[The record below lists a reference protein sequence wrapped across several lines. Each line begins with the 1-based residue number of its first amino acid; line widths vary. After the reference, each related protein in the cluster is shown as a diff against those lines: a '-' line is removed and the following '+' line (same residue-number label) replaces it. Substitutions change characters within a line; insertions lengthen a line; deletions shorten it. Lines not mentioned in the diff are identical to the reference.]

1 MAETPAAATPAATT
15 IAVPAVVAAIAGDR
29 LTGRR
34 VRTGVMTPATAAGM
48 ASAATATTVPPPQA
62 DIAPLDRV
70 IGRAVS
76 ARLGTAPPGATRTPA
91 ATAPPVPPMAVSAM
105 AATEVMPVAP
115 VRAVNVTAGTGTGTG
130 GDSGG
135 DRPDRRSS
143 GPGASRSDGGFRGGD
158 RPTGRPYGGGTGRSE
173 GGYRGGDRPTARPS
187 YGGNRSD
194 SGFRGGDRPT
204 GRSFGG
210 PSRSD
215 GGFRG
220 GDRPTGSGAPRREF
234 GDRDR
239 GFDRGPSADRGYD
252 RRPSGDRGGDR
263 DSRAPFAGGDR
274 PRYDSDRRDGG
285 FRGRDGGQGREG
297 GERSSSGAG
306 YRGNQDGAS
315 RPSRPAYGRSG
326 GQDRP
331 AGGQGFSRTMSSR
344 IGGAFPED
352 RTGRPERS
360 ERSERPRS
368 AGRPADRRTSF
379 GAGNRTDRPARPG
392 GPSSYGS
399 RPRPSGDVDRDR
411 ERPDRRR
418 DERRAAASELPR
430 IPDSITEDQLSK
442 DVKSELGGLPADLAI
457 MVGRYL
463 VAAELA
469 SDPEQSYRY
478 AQAARHY
485 AARIGIV
492 REVSGIAA
500 YKTGRWT
507 EALAELRAAR
517 RLTGRNDYLALMADA
532 ERGLGRLDRALE
544 VVHSPE
550 AKRLPRAAQIEL
562 RIVESGIRRDQGLAD
577 AAVLALQVPELTD
590 GKLRPWS
597 ARLFYAYGDALL
609 AAGRREAAREAFSR
623 AVVADEDEQTDALAR
638 LDELDGITVA
648 DLEDDEDEEDDE
660 LDTSDES
667 GTDLDDDDDE
677 DDEDDEDL
685 DDEADAELDDEED
698 DDEEDDGERDDL
710 DDEED
715 PYEADLDAVVEE
727 KHDAEGDDTTTM
739 RTTRTTSPA

>member
-1 MAETPAAATPAATT
+1 
-15 IAVPAVVAAIAGDR
+15 
-29 LTGRR
+29 
-34 VRTGVMTPATAAGM
+34 
-48 ASAATATTVPPPQA
+48 
-62 DIAPLDRV
+62 
-70 IGRAVS
+70 
-76 ARLGTAPPGATRTPA
+76 
-91 ATAPPVPPMAVSAM
+91 
-105 AATEVMPVAP
+105 
-115 VRAVNVTAGTGTGTG
+115 
-130 GDSGG
+130 
-135 DRPDRRSS
+135 
-143 GPGASRSDGGFRGGD
+143 
-158 RPTGRPYGGGTGRSE
+158 
-173 GGYRGGDRPTARPS
+173 
-187 YGGNRSD
+187 
-194 SGFRGGDRPT
+194 
-204 GRSFGG
+204 
-210 PSRSD
+210 
-215 GGFRG
+215 
-220 GDRPTGSGAPRREF
+220 
-234 GDRDR
+234 
-239 GFDRGPSADRGYD
+239 
-252 RRPSGDRGGDR
+252 
-263 DSRAPFAGGDR
+263 
-274 PRYDSDRRDGG
+274 
-285 FRGRDGGQGREG
+285 
-297 GERSSSGAG
+297 
-306 YRGNQDGAS
+306 
-315 RPSRPAYGRSG
+315 
-326 GQDRP
+326 
-331 AGGQGFSRTMSSR
+331 MSSR

-360 ERSERPRS
+360 ERPRS
-368 AGRPADRRTSF
+368 TGRPGDRRTSF

-399 RPRPSGDVDRDR
+399 RPRPGGDSDRDR
-411 ERPDRRR
+411 PERRR
-418 DERRAAASELPR
+418 DDRRGSASELPR
-430 IPDSITEDQLSK
+430 IPDSITEDQLSRE
-442 DVKSELGGLPADLAI
+442 VKSELGGLPADMAV

-485 AARIGIV
+485 AARIGVV

-648 DLEDDEDEEDDE
+648 DLEDDEDDEDEELE
-660 LDTSDES
+660 ASDES
-667 GTDLDDDDDE
+667 AADLEDEADNGLDDEDDADEDEDEDEDDPEEDGEDLDEDDDDDVLVGLE
-677 DDEDDEDL
+677 DDEDEPGGEGEEPDEP
-685 DDEADAELDDEED
+685 DE
-698 DDEEDDGERDDL
+698 
-710 DDEED
+710 
-715 PYEADLDAVVEE
+715 
-727 KHDAEGDDTTTM
+727 
-739 RTTRTTSPA
+739 